1 MNIDHLKLFVRIA
14 NTNNISVAGRELNVS
29 PAVASAHI
37 NKLEEN
43 LGAAYSPNHAKSVVN
58 R

>member
-37 NKLEEN
+37 NK
-43 LGAAYSPNHAKSVVN
+43 
-58 R
+58 